1 MPRQLVNGVYLHV
14 ERHAGPPGGPVLLLL
29 HGFTGS
35 AATWAPHLDVLTSIC
50 TVVAI
55 DALGHG
61 HSDAPA
67 DPQRYAMR
75 HVIADTLA
83 VMNRLAIERF
93 ALLGYSM
100 GGRMALHV
108 ATAAGERLDALI
120 LESASPGL
128 RTEAERRARITAD
141 GELAALAE
149 REGIAAFV
157 ARWEAA
163 PLWASQATL
172 PAQTLDT
179 LREQRLQANPLGLA
193 NSLRGAGTGVQGAL
207 HDLLPT
213 VPTPTLLIA
222 GARDAKFCALARN
235 MHEAMPQATL
245 EIVEDAGH
253 AVHLEAPEQFDRL
266 VTNFI
271 RRHTWHP

>member
-1 MPRQLVNGVYLHV
+1 MPRQLVNGIYLNIGH
-14 ERHAGPPGGPVLLLL
+14 HAGPSGSPALLLL

-35 AATWAPHLDVLTSIC
+35 TATWTPHVDVLTSIC

-61 HSDAPA
+61 QSDAPA

-75 HVIADTLA
+75 HVVADTLA
-83 VMNRLAIERF
+83 VMDRLAIERF
-93 ALLGYSM
+93 VVLGYSM

-108 ATAAGERLDALI
+108 AIAAGERLDGLI

-128 RTEAERRARITAD
+128 RSEAERRARIAAD
-141 GELAALAE
+141 AELAALAE

-172 PAQTLDT
+172 PAHTRDT

-193 NSLRGAGTGVQGAL
+193 NSLRGAGAGAQEAL
-207 HDLLPT
+207 HDTLKT
-213 VPTPTLLIA
+213 VTTPTLLIA
-222 GARDAKFCALARN
+222 GARDAKFCAIARD
-235 MHEAMPQATL
+235 MHAEMPQATL

-253 AVHLEAPEQFDRL
+253 AAHLEAPELFNWL